1 MPRPLPVS
9 FYRRPTLTVARE
21 LLGKI
26 FERCVGNDVLIG
38 RITEVEAYHE
48 DGDEASH
55 SFRGRTPRNAVMYRP
70 GGCLYVY
77 FTYGMHY
84 CMNVVTEGPGVG
96 AAVLIRAIE
105 PLAGIDVMRR
115 HRGVERL
122 RDIASGPGKCCQAFA
137 VGRAEDGASLRS
149 PALRIV
155 DAEEIPDSEI
165 LLSRRIGIRKSVEL
179 EWRMSVRG
187 SGFVSR

>member
-21 LLGKI
+21 LLGMI
-26 FERCVGNDVLIG
+26 FARRVGGEILAG
-38 RITEVEAYHE
+38 RIVEVEAYHE

-84 CMNVVTEGPGVG
+84 CMNAVTEGEGVG

-105 PLAGIDVMRR
+105 PLEGIDIMRR
-115 HRGVERL
+115 NRGVARL
-122 RDIASGPGKCCQAFA
+122 RDIASGPAKCCQAFA
-137 VGRAEDGASLRS
+137 VGRAENGASLRS
-149 PALRIV
+149 PALRIL
-155 DAEEIPDSEI
+155 DAEPIPDSEI
-165 LLSRRIGIRKSVEL
+165 LYSPRIGIRRSVEL
-179 EWRMSVRG
+179 DWRVSIRG
-187 SGFVSR
+187 SAFVSR